1 MNRLAIN
8 PITVKDK
15 LALIKIITNYAL
27 EYTDENWITGNFYNC
42 RLSSAFQPVFNPD
55 KGKIIGH
62 AAFIRSESNG
72 EIALSPWH
80 IFAMTSKDAQLV
92 ELNHLCRAIH
102 ALNYF
107 PKTARQALLFI
118 DLHPHLMENA
128 QDDHGR
134 MFENFLSLI
143 GINTSQVVIEVPP
156 VVNRNWKLL
165 RRVIDNYRAN
175 GYKIMANYSN
185 SNGDWLTE
193 VSNWCPDIVNIHVG
207 DLLRQE
213 SAELLTDTIHSFAST
228 LLARNVNTPEHV
240 TAALQAGADYLQGNY
255 LCKAERAIKTTTPS
269 QLAEKFN
276 AERWR
281 RQVSSV
287 YQQYE
292 GQSALG

>member
-1 MNRLAIN
+1 MNRLAID

-15 LALIKIITNYAL
+15 LALIKVITNYAL
-27 EYTDENWITGNFYNC
+27 DYSDENWITGSFYNC

-72 EIALSPWH
+72 EIALSPWQ
-80 IFAMTSKDAQLV
+80 IFAMASKDTQLV
-92 ELNHLCRAIH
+92 ELSHLCRAIH

-107 PKTARQALLFI
+107 PKTAKQALLFI
-118 DLHPHLMENA
+118 DLHPHLMESA
-128 QDDHGR
+128 KDDHGR
-134 MFENFLSLI
+134 MFDNFLSLI
-143 GINTSQVVIEVPP
+143 GINTSQVVIEIPP

-165 RRVIDNYRAN
+165 RRVIDNYRSN
-175 GYKIMANYSN
+175 GYKIMANYSTT
-185 SNGDWLTE
+185 NGEWLTE
-193 VSNWCPDIVNIHVG
+193 LGNWYPDIVNIHTG

-213 SAELLTDTIHSFAST
+213 SADLLVDMVHSCEST

-240 TAALQAGADYLQGNY
+240 TAALLAGADYLQGNY
-255 LCKAERAIKTTTPS
+255 LCKAERAIKTTTPP
-269 QLAEKFN
+269 QLSEKFN

-287 YQQYE
+287 YQQDE
-292 GQSALG
+292 GQSAIG